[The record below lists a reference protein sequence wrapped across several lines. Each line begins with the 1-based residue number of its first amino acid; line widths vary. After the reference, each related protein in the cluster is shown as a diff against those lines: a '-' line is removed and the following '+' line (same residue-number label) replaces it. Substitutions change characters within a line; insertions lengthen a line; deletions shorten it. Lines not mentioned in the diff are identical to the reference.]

1 MIFIPELYVSTPE
14 LLVALQRVGN
24 NFKTQLTPNK
34 NCFNLVLAVG
44 IFKPCLS
51 AVYLFQQ
58 STEIRL
64 RAQSELI
71 EAMTLTTFSQE
82 TAGQSTRL
90 P

>member
-14 LLVALQRVGN
+14 LLVALQRVGS

-44 IFKPCLS
+44 ISKPCLS
-51 AVYLFQQ
+51 AVYLFRQ
-58 STEIRL
+58 SMEIQLKVQTEP
-64 RAQSELI
+64 I
-71 EAMTLTTFSQE
+71 EAMTLTIFSQE